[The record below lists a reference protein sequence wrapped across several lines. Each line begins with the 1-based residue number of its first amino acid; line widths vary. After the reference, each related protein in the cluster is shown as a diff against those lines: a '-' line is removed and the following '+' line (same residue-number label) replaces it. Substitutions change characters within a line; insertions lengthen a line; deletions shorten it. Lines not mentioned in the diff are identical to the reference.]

1 MKENMEYFFEGL
13 EELKATVPE
22 LYARYSHNNLLIEQ
36 INYGEN
42 KRWLV
47 TYVKKDGDMER
58 EYVSLNDGVY
68 PVLKLIANALLDT
81 MAENREALKHTETGQ
96 NITGEYILRQ
106 TILRFITRNFMLQKY
121 EELNTEGRDTVKQL
135 MSDVKKLKE
144 SSLQKV
150 KTKEAKQIVSI
161 LDMDDS
167 KEYIITWK
175 LKQKT
180 TGGIEYITAENSI
193 VTKTDL
199 FIVVSY
205 CHEML
210 RMLRKKMKRFN
221 ENDDFYKDAIFLIEK
236 IENFEATL

>member
-1 MKENMEYFFEGL
+1 MKENLEYFFEGL

-22 LYARYSHNNLLIEQ
+22 LYARYSRNNLLVEQ
-36 INYGEN
+36 IDSGEN

-47 TYVKKDGDMER
+47 CYVKKDGDMESG
-58 EYVSLNDGVY
+58 YVSKEEGVY
-68 PVLKLIANALLDT
+68 PVLKLITKALLDT
-81 MAENREALKHTETGQ
+81 LAENREALKHSKSGQ
-96 NITGEYILRQ
+96 NVTGEYILRQ
-106 TILRFITRNFMLQKY
+106 IILRFITKNFMLHKY
-121 EELNTEGRDTVKQL
+121 EELNTEGREGVNKLVSDIIQFKQ
-135 MSDVKKLKE
+135 

-150 KTKEAKQIVSI
+150 KTKQAKEIISI
-161 LDMDDS
+161 LDIDS
-167 KEYIITWK
+167 EEDIVTWK

-180 TGGIEYITAENSI
+180 TGGVESITTQGSI

-210 RMLRKKMKRFN
+210 RMLRKKMERFK
-221 ENDDFYKDAIFLIEK
+221 ENDDFYQDAIFLIEK

>member
-1 MKENMEYFFEGL
+1 
-13 EELKATVPE
+13 
-22 LYARYSHNNLLIEQ
+22 
-36 INYGEN
+36 
-42 KRWLV
+42 
-47 TYVKKDGDMER
+47 
-58 EYVSLNDGVY
+58 
-68 PVLKLIANALLDT
+68 
-81 MAENREALKHTETGQ
+81 
-96 NITGEYILRQ
+96 
-106 TILRFITRNFMLQKY
+106 MLQKY

-161 LDMDDS
+161 LDTDDS
-167 KEYIITWK
+167 KEYIVTWK